1 MQVVSDEKVKEIK
14 NKLEVVESE
23 HKVTILYACESGSRI
38 WEFASQDSDWDVRFI
53 YVRPLDWYLSVD
65 RLYNFKSKSDVI
77 EYPIDSDMIDMS
89 GWDLSK
95 ALYQL
100 YKSNCPLLE
109 WLNSSIKY
117 INNSSLVEDM
127 MIAGGRA
134 WSIKKAMYHYLSMT
148 EGNTKDYLIGRDLVW
163 IKKYIYILRTLLC
176 CLYIEKRQI
185 YPPVSIFD
193 LIRDV
198 PNPKDVTREIESLL
212 KRKIAGE
219 ELGKDKPN
227 DILNNFIFM
236 EIERLKQKVIPI
248 LLEIQKPD
256 SLELINPILQK
267 WMIGVRKNR

>member
-1 MQVVSDEKVKEIK
+1 VQVVSDEKVKEIK